1 MSLIPAAPGGLAWSR
16 YVGRFCGGSISLF
29 PYLMSYD
36 TPHPYDIS
44 PENLEFAMST
54 AVRPDL
60 LRKLVGLSRQAFGFF
75 TSSFHHTINYPWA
88 AAHLERLP
96 EGSRALEIGA
106 GLNPLPLFLAERG
119 VFVDCVDGSSIVRTR
134 PPAGD
139 WNEWGYFDYSELHP
153 KLMSYHCDIANFTPQ
168 SAFDVIYSICVIA
181 HMSRA
186 SREDALRRCR
196 RWLKPGGALLLAIDL
211 IPAADFLWN
220 RGGGSV
226 EPLLEHGTIH
236 DVMSWLSKLGFAT
249 VEQTLVRNVPRYSR
263 TELLFIA
270 CNLPAD
276 SL

>member
-1 MSLIPAAPGGLAWSR
+1 
-16 YVGRFCGGSISLF
+16 
-29 PYLMSYD
+29 MSYD
-36 TPHPYDIS
+36 TPHPHDIS
-44 PENLEFAMST
+44 PENLEFAVNN

-60 LRKLVGLSRQAFGFF
+60 LLKLVELSRPAFGFF
-75 TSSFHHTINYPWA
+75 TSSFQHTINYPWA

-119 VFVDCVDGSSIVRTR
+119 VFVDCVDGSSIVRT
-134 PPAGD
+134 PPPLGD
-139 WNEWGYFDYSELHP
+139 WNEWGYFDYSALHP
-153 KLMSYHCDIANFTPQ
+153 KLRSYHCDIANFTPQ

-186 SREDALRRCR
+186 SREDALQRCR
-196 RWLKPGGALLLAIDL
+196 GWLKPGGALLLAIDL

-236 DVMSWLSKLGFAT
+236 DVMSLLSKLGFAI
-249 VEQTLVRNVPRYSR
+249 VEQTLVRNLPRYNR

-270 CNLPAD
+270 CNLPVD
-276 SL
+276 GR